1 MSEIFFFYL
10 DEKIEVDRS
19 VLTGAEV
26 KAAIQARVAT
36 LDLSHD
42 LVLEGHGHHDQ
53 DRAVRDDEPVDLSH
67 GHGQGSKHFFTR
79 PPTSF
84 GRD

>member
-26 KAAIQARVAT
+26 KAAIQARVAS

-42 LVLEGHGHHDQ
+42 LVLEGHGHDQ
-53 DRAVRDDEPVDLSH
+53 DRAVGDDEPVDLSH
-67 GHGQGSKHFFTR
+67 GHGQRPKHFFTR